1 MPVPRQTTSSFP
13 SLRWPVIFASLSV
26 IVFLVGASTV
36 RETYHGWKVDKE
48 IEGLR
53 VQVGQLEAQKHTMST
68 LLEKMNTDSYVEQEA
83 RLRFNLKK
91 PGERMVM
98 FQDSGTTAKLS
109 WSDREEATPTPAPE
123 VPNSIPHRWFQY
135 FFPPVTLHTS

>member
-1 MPVPRQTTSSFP
+1 M
-13 SLRWPVIFASLSV
+13 LFALFAA

-36 RETYHGWKVDKE
+36 RETYRGWKVDTE

-53 VQVGQLEAQKHTMST
+53 AQVAQLEAQKHTMST
-68 LLEKMNTDSYVEQEA
+68 LLDKMNTDSYVEQEA

-91 PGERMVM
+91 PGERVVL
-98 FQDSGTTAKLS
+98 FQDSGTAAKLS
-109 WSDREEATPTPAPE
+109 WSDGTGAVQAPTVETPKT
-123 VPNSIPHRWFQY
+123 IPQRWFQY